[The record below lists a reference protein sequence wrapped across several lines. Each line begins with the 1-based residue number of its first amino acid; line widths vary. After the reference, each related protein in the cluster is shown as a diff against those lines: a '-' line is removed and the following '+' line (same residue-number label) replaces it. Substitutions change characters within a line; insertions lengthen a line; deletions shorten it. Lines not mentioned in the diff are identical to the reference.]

1 MMKKSVHTSV
11 VLVTGIFNVL
21 HPGHLRLLRFAK
33 ERGERLVVGVLDD
46 HLAGRAAHVAQDL
59 RLAGVQSN
67 QFVDEAFLVTTSV
80 QDVIRSMHPTVVV
93 KGREHIGQEN
103 VEEEVLR
110 EIGGRLIF
118 SSGESTF
125 SSSDLISKELRID
138 SRLFS
143 LKEGYLDRH
152 GIRPSDLANRIK
164 SFSSLRVLVIGDLIV
179 DEYVLCDPLGMSQE
193 DPSIVVTPISNER
206 FVGGAGIVS
215 MHASQLGSRT
225 SFISVAGDDTIAEFA
240 IEGLVAANVKAH
252 ILKDDSRPTTLKQRF
267 RASGKTLLRVSHLS
281 QIPISMSFQDQV
293 MSKIEATIR
302 EIDLV
307 IFSDFNL
314 GSLPQTLVDRITSI
328 CRKEG
333 KMMVADSQSSSQVG
347 DISRFSGMRM
357 IAPTERE
364 ARIALRNSDDGLVV
378 LSEKLRGLANVEDI
392 LLTLGSDG
400 VLVYSP
406 KSDSSLITDKLG
418 AINPNPVDV
427 AGAGDS
433 MFVTAALTLAAGGS
447 IWEAAAIG
455 SVAAAIQVSRLGN
468 LPLNVDELTSA
479 VAG

>member
-1 MMKKSVHTSV
+1 MNRSTHPSV

-33 ERGERLVVGVLDD
+33 ERGERLVVGVLGDQ
-46 HLAGRAAHVAQDL
+46 LAGRAAHVAEDL
-59 RLAGVQSN
+59 RLIGVQSN
-67 QFVDEAFLVTTSV
+67 QFVDEAFLITTSV
-80 QDVIRSMHPTVVV
+80 RDVIRDMKPSVVV
-93 KGREHIGQEN
+93 KGREHIGQKN

-125 SSSDLISKELRID
+125 SSSDLISKELQID
-138 SRLFS
+138 SRLLS
-143 LKEGYLDRH
+143 LHDGFLGRH
-152 GIRPSDLANRIK
+152 DLRRGDLVDRIK

-193 DPSIVVTPISNER
+193 DPSIVVTPVSKER

-215 MHASQLGSRT
+215 MHASMLGSRT
-225 SFISVAGDDTIAEFA
+225 SFIAVAGDDSVAEFA
-240 IEGLVAANVKAH
+240 LQGLGAANVKAH
-252 ILKDDSRPTTLKQRF
+252 ILIDESRPTTLKQRF
-267 RASGKTLLRVSHLS
+267 RASGRTLLRVSHLS
-281 QIPISMSFQDQV
+281 QLPISTNLQDQILTE
-293 MSKIEATIR
+293 IEG
-302 EIDLV
+302 EIHDLDLV

-314 GSLPQTLVDRITSI
+314 GSLPQSLVNRITAL
-328 CRKEG
+328 CQGRG
-333 KMMVADSQSSSQVG
+333 VMMVADSQSSSQIG
-347 DISRFSGMRM
+347 DISRFAGMRM

-364 ARIALRNSDDGLVV
+364 ARIALRNNDDGLVV
-378 LSEKLRGLANVEDI
+378 LSEKLRGLADAEDI

-400 VLVYSP
+400 VLIYSP
-406 KSDSSLITDKLG
+406 KSESGLITDKLA

-433 MFVTAALTLAAGGS
+433 MFVTAALTLASGGS
-447 IWEAAAIG
+447 IWEAAAVG

-468 LPLNVDELTSA
+468 LPLNVDELTSV

>member
-1 MMKKSVHTSV
+1 
-11 VLVTGIFNVL
+11 
-21 HPGHLRLLRFAK
+21 
-33 ERGERLVVGVLDD
+33 
-46 HLAGRAAHVAQDL
+46 
-59 RLAGVQSN
+59 
-67 QFVDEAFLVTTSV
+67 
-80 QDVIRSMHPTVVV
+80 
-93 KGREHIGQEN
+93 
-103 VEEEVLR
+103 
-110 EIGGRLIF
+110 
-118 SSGESTF
+118 
-125 SSSDLISKELRID
+125 
-138 SRLFS
+138 
-143 LKEGYLDRH
+143 
-152 GIRPSDLANRIK
+152 
-164 SFSSLRVLVIGDLIV
+164 LVIGDLIV

-193 DPSIVVTPISNER
+193 DPSIVVTPVSNER

-225 SFISVAGDDTIAEFA
+225 SFIAVAGDDTVAEFA
-240 IEGLVAANVKAH
+240 LEGLGAANVKAH

-281 QIPISMSFQDQV
+281 QIPISTSLQDQILNE
-293 MSKIEATIR
+293 IER
-302 EIDLV
+302 EIHDLDLV

-314 GSLPQTLVDRITSI
+314 GSLPQSLVNRVTML
-328 CRKEG
+328 CRTNG
-333 KMMVADSQSSSQVG
+333 IMMVADSQSSSQIG

-406 KSDSSLITDKLG
+406 ESESDLITDKLA

-433 MFVTAALTLAAGGS
+433 MFVAAALTLASGGS